1 MLIGFKMRNFRSFL
15 DEHAF
20 TYCTSADR
28 AHEST
33 HCVRTGMKSVPR
45 LSKAAIIFG
54 PNGSGKTN
62 FIVALETLRDLVLH
76 STAYSDMQF
85 GERHTPFKFG
95 PSAFR
100 PTEFEIDLLVK
111 GVRYRYSVA
120 YDAQQICAE
129 RLLVYKT
136 GKSQRWFERGYNES
150 TRSEEW
156 APFSPNFNGP
166 REMWRKA
173 TRSRALF
180 LTTAAQLNSE
190 QLKPLF
196 HWFEHCLEIVFPS
209 DTADMTRMA
218 TRIQDPAFKNRI
230 LRMLRSVDVNVDDVR
245 IADQD
250 LTAQEPGAARTPAAG
265 HAPHSSG
272 RTQVEFLYVRQ
283 GWPPVWLDSEFESA
297 GTHRL
302 FALFGPLLATIEQG
316 KLLVVDEFDANLHPV
331 VARFLIQYVND
342 PAISNRGAQLLLVSH
357 NTTLM
362 DLDILRR
369 DEIWL
374 TELDAS
380 RASNLST
387 VLRSSP
393 RKHEQIA
400 KGYMRGRY
408 GAVPAIHRDLMVSAA
423 EQEGD
428 PRNGARARPK
438 AVY

>member
-1 MLIGFKMRNFRSFL
+1 MLIGFKLKNFRSFL
-15 DEHAF
+15 NEQSF

-28 AHEST
+28 THEST

-62 FIVALETLRDLVLH
+62 FIIALETLRDLVLH
-76 STAYSDMQF
+76 STAYSDAQF
-85 GERHTPFKFG
+85 SEYHTPFQFG
-95 PSAFR
+95 PSAAS
-100 PTEFEIDLLVK
+100 PTEFEIDVLLQ

-120 YDAQQICAE
+120 YDAQQIWAE

-136 GKSQRWFERGYNES
+136 GKSQRWFERSFNAT
-150 TRSEEW
+150 TRSEDW
-156 APFSPNFNGP
+156 TPFSPNFNGP

-190 QLKPLF
+190 QLEPLF
-196 HWFEHCLEIVFPS
+196 HWFEHCLEIVFPA

-218 TRIQDPAFKNRI
+218 TRIQNPAFKDRI
-230 LRMLRSVDVNVDDVR
+230 LHMLRSVDINVDDVR
-245 IADQD
+245 IADRD
-250 LTAQEPGAARTPAAG
+250 LTPQDPGAARMPAAG
-265 HAPHSSG
+265 HVAHGLG
-272 RTQVEFLYVRQ
+272 RAHVEFRYARQ
-283 GWPPVWLDSEFESA
+283 GWPPVWLDSEYESA

-302 FALFGPLLATIEQG
+302 FGLFGPLLATIEQG
-316 KLLVVDEFDANLHPV
+316 KLLVIDEFDANLHPI

-362 DLDILRR
+362 DLDMLRR

-380 RASNLST
+380 HASNLST

-408 GAVPAIHRDLMVSAA
+408 GGIPNIHSNPMASAD
-423 EQEGD
+423 QENDASFGVQGS
-428 PRNGARARPK
+428 RSK
-438 AVY
+438 AAY

>member
-1 MLIGFKMRNFRSFL
+1 MLIGFRLQNFRSFL
-15 DEHAF
+15 NEQTF
-20 TYCTSADR
+20 TYGTSADR
-28 AHEST
+28 THEST
-33 HCVRTGMKSVPR
+33 HCVRTGMKAVPR
-45 LSKAAIIFG
+45 LSKSAIIFG

-76 STAYSDMQF
+76 STAYSDVQF
-85 GERHTPFKFG
+85 SEHHTPFQFG
-95 PSAFR
+95 PSADL
-100 PTEFEIDLLVK
+100 PTEFEIDVLLA
-111 GVRYRYSVA
+111 GVRYRYSLT
-120 YDAQQICAE
+120 YDAQQIWAE

-136 GKSQRWFERGYNES
+136 GKSQRWFERAFDEI
-150 TRSEEW
+150 TRTEEW
-156 APFSPNFNGP
+156 TPFSPNFNGP

-196 HWFEHCLEIVFPS
+196 NWFEHSLEIVFPS

-218 TRIQDPAFKNRI
+218 TRIQDPSFKSRV
-230 LRMLRSVDVNVDDVR
+230 LRMLRSVDIKVDDVR

-250 LTAQEPGAARTPAAG
+250 LTTQEPGAARISSAA
-265 HAPHSSG
+265 HMPHSAG
-272 RTQVEFLYVRQ
+272 RTQVEFMYARQ
-283 GWPPVWLDSEFESA
+283 GWPPVWLEPEFESA

-302 FALFGPLLATIEQG
+302 FALFGPLLAAIEQG
-316 KLLVVDEFDANLHPV
+316 KLLVIDEFDANLHPL
-331 VARFLIQYVND
+331 VARFLIQHVND
-342 PAISNRGAQLLLVSH
+342 PSVSTQGAQLLLVSH

-362 DLDILRR
+362 DLDMLRR

-380 RASNLST
+380 YASHLST

-408 GAVPAIHRDLMVSAA
+408 GAIPAIADKVAS
-423 EQEGD
+423 
-428 PRNGARARPK
+428 
-438 AVY
+438 

>member
-1 MLIGFKMRNFRSFL
+1 MLIGFRLQNFRSFL
-15 DEHAF
+15 HEQTF
-20 TYCTSADR
+20 TYGTSADR
-28 AHEST
+28 THEST

-62 FIVALETLRDLVLH
+62 FIIALQTLRDLVLH
-76 STAYSDMQF
+76 STAYSDIQF
-85 GERHTPFKFG
+85 AEHHTPFQFG
-95 PSAFR
+95 PSADR
-100 PTEFEIDLLVK
+100 PTEFEIDVLLR

-120 YDAQQICAE
+120 YDSQQIWAE

-136 GKSQRWFERGYNES
+136 GKSQRWFERTFNAL
-150 TRSEEW
+150 THSEEW
-156 APFSPNFNGP
+156 TPFSPNFNGP

-218 TRIQDPAFKNRI
+218 TRIQDQAFKSRV
-230 LRMLRSVDVNVDDVR
+230 LRMLRSVDIKVDDVR

-250 LTAQEPGAARTPAAG
+250 LTPPEPGAARVSTAA
-265 HAPHSSG
+265 HMAHSAG
-272 RTQVEFLYVRQ
+272 RTQVEFLYARQ
-283 GWPPVWLDSEFESA
+283 GWPPVWLESEFESA

-302 FALFGPLLATIEQG
+302 FALFGPLLAAIEQG
-316 KLLVVDEFDANLHPV
+316 KLLVIDEFDANLHPLV
-331 VARFLIQYVND
+331 SRFLIQHVND
-342 PAISNRGAQLLLVSH
+342 PTVSNQGAQLLLVSH

-362 DLDILRR
+362 DLDMLRR

-374 TELDAS
+374 TELDAFY
-380 RASNLST
+380 ASNLST

-408 GAVPAIHRDLMVSAA
+408 GAIPAIHAIKAA
-423 EQEGD
+423 SG
-428 PRNGARARPK
+428 
-438 AVY
+438 